1 MDKAKVAHQPVL
13 LDEVIDS
20 LNLKNDAVL
29 VDGTLG
35 LGGYS
40 EKALECFKNLRL
52 IAFDLDQENLA
63 VAKARLAA
71 WSEQID
77 FVNDNFATLAEA
89 AGKLKV
95 KEIDAIML
103 DLGIASTQVDRAER
117 GFSFMREGDLDMRFS
132 KEQTL
137 TAAEVVNK
145 FGEAEIARIF
155 WELGEER
162 FSRKIA
168 RAIIERRREKPFL
181 KTTDLAELV
190 AKVVRARPGSR
201 IHPATKVFQALR
213 IYVNQELENLQRI
226 LSDGVELLKKE
237 GRIAVVSYHSLEDR
251 IVKNFFRDAARE
263 FINLPGELK
272 TTELQPKIKIITKK
286 PIVPTA
292 QELAKNPR
300 ARSAK
305 LRVAERI

>member
-1 MDKAKVAHQPVL
+1 MDKAKVGHQPVL

-20 LNLKNDAVL
+20 LNLKNGAVL

-40 EKALECFKNLRL
+40 EKALESVKDLRL
-52 IAFDLDQENLA
+52 IAFDLDQENLE

-77 FVNDNFATLAEA
+77 FVNDNFATVAEA
-89 AGKLKV
+89 AEKLKV

-103 DLGIASTQVDRAER
+103 DLGIASTQVDQAER
-117 GFSFMREGDLDMRFS
+117 GFSFMREGDLDMRFD
-132 KEQTL
+132 KKQTL
-137 TAAEVVNK
+137 TAAEVVNR
-145 FGEAEIARIF
+145 FGEVELARIF

-168 RAIIERRREKPFL
+168 RAIIERRREKQFT
-181 KTTDLAELV
+181 KTTDLADLV
-190 AKVVRARPGSR
+190 AKVVRTKPGSR

-213 IYVNQELENLQRI
+213 IYVNQELASLQKV
-226 LSDGVELLKKE
+226 LADGVELLKKE